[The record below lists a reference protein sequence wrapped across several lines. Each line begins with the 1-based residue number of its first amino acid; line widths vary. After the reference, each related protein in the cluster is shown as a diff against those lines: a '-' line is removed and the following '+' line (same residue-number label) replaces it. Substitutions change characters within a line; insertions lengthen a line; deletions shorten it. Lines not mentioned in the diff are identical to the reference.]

1 MVIHNFSPKE
11 KKKKKNLHLAA
22 LFRRFDV
29 EKENV
34 AFLSGT
40 MVSQERAAAAQG
52 RSVVCLSTGRL
63 YMKFHAQRPSS
74 ASGGGGG
81 SEMNTKTVKQIKAQ
95 QLQGCFF
102 FLLLFQSQR
111 LTRSSGKKVCV
122 TLPSTESK
130 CQLK

>member
-102 FLLLFQSQR
+102 FYYYFKVKDSQGAP
-111 LTRSSGKKVCV
+111 GKKCV
-122 TLPSTESK
+122 SHCHL
-130 CQLK
+130 LKASVN